1 MKIGVDINIEVDN
14 LQKNNS
20 LNQDIN
26 AGEFDSILNS
36 LIAKLD
42 LEELDVEDIL
52 NGDASLKQEITALL
66 GENLTT
72 ANQLLLREFV
82 ANPQNF
88 SGAITDRISALAQ
101 NNEISI
107 ALNTLE
113 SKVEELISLDDI
125 SEIKEVLTELQS
137 NLKSLGIENPV
148 INDKISAID
157 SQLELAAVSPDL
169 IKTVDENLTVNIS
182 ELKALITEEDKIEYQ
197 IIESTEV
204 VSNETLQVIG
214 NLNAQVVEQ
223 PNVTPLRL
231 RKNDIDSIE
240 NVKNIYDLQ
249 IAQYSQGSKDIG
261 FTPGL
266 VGQTQLTSSDI
277 QVNQLNIINAI
288 KSKLESTT
296 NNELHK
302 LSVRLHPEELGRVN
316 IELNMK
322 DGIIS
327 GVVRLNED
335 QAKAVFAE
343 NLEAIKVELQSQGI
357 KIDSLDINL
366 SNDNS
371 NTSMFKED
379 SFNQFKENREQRNFG
394 NSKQDSRIEAVTRK
408 RVNNVY
414 REEGR
419 VNILI

>member
-1 MKIGVDINIEVDN
+1 MKIGVDTNIEVDN